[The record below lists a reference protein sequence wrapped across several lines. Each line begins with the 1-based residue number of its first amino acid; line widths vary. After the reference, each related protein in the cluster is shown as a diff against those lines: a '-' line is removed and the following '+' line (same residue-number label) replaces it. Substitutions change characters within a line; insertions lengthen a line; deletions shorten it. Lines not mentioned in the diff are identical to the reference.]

1 MNSARPQSPPQA
13 QKSAKPKKNFM
24 TFINNIVRKVFY
36 VFRMIIHLAW
46 SIIENGMQLIMFF
59 FNYIIKILANPTT
72 PCVVAILAFASVST
86 IAAMQWFQIGVWLGI
101 WFHFKTIYGIAS
113 GVAGVLLGT
122 GINVYQLAP
131 TLWKIRKDV
140 ARAYAELNV
149 DTDFEA
155 ESETVKS
162 KQQNWLSF
170 DHNLLKKTRLISYGI
185 ETGLVLCFVFLNGL
199 NFFAI
204 IQAAVSLL
212 LPEKMLELVASTV
225 SVLGTV
231 SEHIY
236 QEAETENVKF

>member
-1 MNSARPQSPPQA
+1 MYTSRSATPP
-13 QKSAKPKKNFM
+13 KSAKPKKNFM
-24 TFINNIVRKVFY
+24 TFINNVVRKVFKF
-36 VFRMIIHLAW
+36 FRMIIHLTWA
-46 SIIENGMQLIMFF
+46 IIDNGMQLIMFF
-59 FNYIIKILANPTT
+59 FSYLVKILSNPTT
-72 PCVVAILAFASVST
+72 PCVVAIIAFAATVA
-86 IAAMQWFQIGVWLGI
+86 IAALQWYQIGVWLGRMLQ
-101 WFHFKTIYGIAS
+101 FRSVYGITA

-140 ARAYAELNV
+140 ARAYAELGV
-149 DTDFEA
+149 DTEFEA
-155 ESETVKS
+155 DEETVKS
-162 KQQNWLSF
+162 KQQHWLSF
-170 DHNLLKKTRLISYGI
+170 DHGLLKKTRLISYGI
-185 ETGLVLCFVFLNGL
+185 ETGLVLGFVFLNGL

-236 QEAETENVKF
+236 QESEAENVKF

>member
-46 SIIENGMQLIMFF
+46 SIVENGMQLIMFF

-72 PCVVAILAFASVST
+72 PCVVAILAMIAVST
-86 IAAMQWFQIGVWLGI
+86 IATLQWFQIGVWLGRM
-101 WFHFKTIYGIAS
+101 FHFKTIYGIAS

-170 DHNLLKKTRLISYGI
+170 DHSLLKKTRLISYGI
-185 ETGLVLCFVFLNGL
+185 ETGLVLGFVFLNGL

-236 QEAETENVKF
+236 QSDVAENVKF